1 MSSRARA
8 KPVLNNIPSN
18 RISIETSKQLVTV
31 RMRGGLGNRFFQ
43 TMVGLGYA
51 ERTGREFVF
60 YEDNMKHNAHTDYV
74 KTTEI
79 LLAFFPK
86 VKVYR
91 GQMRWTNYSDIAGGV
106 YTYTE
111 IPDLS
116 GSVCL
121 SGYYQ
126 RFEYFPR
133 EARANFVIPKPSST
147 SFDTAPIDFNHTY
160 FIHFRRGD
168 YVNSNYDLG
177 FTEYYTAAIK
187 KIRDA
192 DPAAF
197 FLVFSDQTKKVNLS
211 PYALGGLH
219 SVVPERIKA
228 WETLW
233 LMSRCRGAV
242 CANSTFSWFGAFAIR
257 GPGPIHMP
265 AHWIKDVAGNP
276 NPPWVLE

>member
-8 KPVLNNIPSN
+8 KPVSNSIPSN
-18 RISIETSKQLVTV
+18 RISIETSKKLVTA
-31 RMRGGLGNRFFQ
+31 RMSGGIGNRLFQ
-43 TMVGLGYA
+43 TLVGLGYA

-60 YEDNMKHNAHTDYV
+60 YEDNMKHNQHTDYV
-74 KTTEI
+74 KTTEM

-86 VKVYR
+86 VKVWR
-91 GQMRWTNYSDIAGGV
+91 GSVHWTNYSDIAGGV
-106 YTYTE
+106 YTYTR

-126 RFEYFPR
+126 RFEYFPSD
-133 EARANFVIPKPSST
+133 ARLNFIIPKPSST
-147 SFDTAPIDFNHTY
+147 SFDTASIDFNHTY

-168 YVNSNYDLG
+168 YVSSQYDLG

-192 DPAAF
+192 DSAAF
-197 FLVFSDQTKKVNLS
+197 FLVFSDQTKKVDLS

-219 SVVPERIKA
+219 SIVSDKISA

-257 GPGPIHMP
+257 GLGPIYMP
-265 AHWIKDVAGNP
+265 ACWIKDVAGNP
-276 NPPWVLE
+276 NPPWALQ